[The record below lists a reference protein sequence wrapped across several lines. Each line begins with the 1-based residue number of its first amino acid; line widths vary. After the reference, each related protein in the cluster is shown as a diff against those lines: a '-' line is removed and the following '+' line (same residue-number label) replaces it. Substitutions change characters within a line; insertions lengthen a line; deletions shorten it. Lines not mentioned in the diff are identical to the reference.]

1 MKDDQLKTLDELLKD
16 RLQEKKKIEKE
27 LSKNLNRIKEINTF
41 LDSMT
46 EASDFKVFSPRTAE
60 SLHREEIKEVR
71 EEKDKLEI
79 DNDSY
84 YKKIGKIEG
93 WNRIATRKYRRILL
107 KRLWLPER
115 SNARF
120 LKIRRNFCIF
130 LKKDLHFSWKSGTI
144 VLSHITA

>member
-1 MKDDQLKTLDELLKD
+1 MNDDQLKTLDELLKD

-27 LSKNLNRIKEINTF
+27 LSKNLNRIKEIDTF

-93 WNRIATRKYRRILL
+93 DIERI
-107 KRLWLPER
+107 
-115 SNARF
+115 SF
-120 LKIRRNFCIF
+120 LIEEH
-130 LKKDLHFSWKSGTI
+130 KKTKGNLHLRC
-144 VLSHITA
+144 V

>member
-1 MKDDQLKTLDELLKD
+1 MNDDQLKTLDELLKD

-27 LSKNLNRIKEINTF
+27 LSKNLNRIKEIDTF

-79 DNDSY
+79 DNDY
-84 YKKIGKIEG
+84 RERYGKILE
-93 WNRIATRKYRRILL
+93 KYD
-107 KRLWLPER
+107 PNHVVP
-115 SNARF
+115 NAF
-120 LKIRRNFCIF
+120 KYNP
-130 LKKDLHFSWKSGTI
+130 GQY
-144 VLSHITA
+144 